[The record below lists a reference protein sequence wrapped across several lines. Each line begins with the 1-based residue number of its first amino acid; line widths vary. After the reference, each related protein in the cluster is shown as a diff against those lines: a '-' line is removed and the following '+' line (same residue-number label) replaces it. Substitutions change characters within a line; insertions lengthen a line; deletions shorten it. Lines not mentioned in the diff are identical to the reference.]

1 VKTFVTR
8 PLLFFYALAVA
19 LPLLWI
25 CLSSLRPSADVFV
38 DPLGWPRRWTFV
50 NFVQAWELSHFG
62 RYFWNSVWVTFW
74 STLLTVVLGAALAFA
89 LARFRL
95 PASALVQAALAAG
108 LTIPLQLT
116 VLPLFFMLK
125 SLGML
130 GSHWGLI
137 GVYTASG
144 IPYAVLLLRAFF
156 ARLPQ
161 DLYEAALM
169 DGCTPAYAFWKI
181 FLPLARPGLMTV
193 GLFTALSIYNEYFLA
208 FILLSG
214 HASEDL
220 RTLPLGLAHLT
231 IVSQFRADF
240 GQLYAGI
247 VMVLIPSLLLYLAV
261 HRHLL
266 RGLADGAVKG

>member
-1 VKTFVTR
+1 MRWFTR
-8 PLLFFYALAVA
+8 PLLLAYALAVA

-25 CLSSLRPSADVFV
+25 TLCAFRPSADVFA
-38 DPLGWPRRWTFV
+38 DPLGWPQRWTLQ
-50 NFVQAWELSHFG
+50 NFVEAFKLGRFG
-62 RYFWNSVWVTFW
+62 SYFWNSLWVTFW
-74 STLLTVVLGAALAFA
+74 STLGTVIFGAALAFA

-95 PASALVQAALAAG
+95 PGSALVQAALAAG
-108 LTIPLQLT
+108 LTIPLQLL

-125 SLGML
+125 NLGLL

-137 GVYTASG
+137 LVYISSG
-144 IPYAVLLLRAFF
+144 IPYAVLLLRGFF
-156 ARLPQ
+156 AKLPHE
-161 DLYEAALM
+161 LYEAAVV

-181 FLPLARPGLMTV
+181 FLPLARPGLLTV

-214 HASEDL
+214 QASEKL

-231 IVSQFRADF
+231 IVSQYRADF
-240 GQLYAGI
+240 GQLYAGL
-247 VMVLIPSLLLYLAV
+247 VMVLVPSVLMYLAV
-261 HRHLL
+261 HRYLL